1 MSCSNYHDKTTVS
14 YSSLLA
20 TSALHMRD
28 SLRTELG
35 HHLQATRCLLTAV
48 LITPMMIYKPAT
60 LHLDNWS
67 TASICLLLNFL
78 ISFFLRVRLDHLSDH
93 CICILFRNVLPFIS
107 FLYKV
112 NDFLLRHIH
121 MHSNMLVLITARLIT
136 VPQRAWWE
144 IMI

>member
-14 YSSLLA
+14 YSSLLT

-48 LITPMMIYKPAT
+48 LMTPMMIYKPAT

-67 TASICLLLNFL
+67 TESICLLLNFL
-78 ISFFLRVRLDHLSDH
+78 ISFFFMRAIGSSLRSLHLHIVCD
-93 CICILFRNVLPFIS
+93 VLPFIS

-121 MHSNMLVLITARLIT
+121 MHSNMLLLITARLIK

-144 IMI
+144 IVI